1 MAKQKKSF
9 LDKIT
14 GSAPVEEAEDIIIE
28 NENVETDVVEDSDPI
43 SIEEKEEE
51 QESSAWQEESEG
63 QLTVDVY
70 QTDSDIVIK
79 STIAGVTADNLD
91 VNITNDMVTI
101 KGKRSD
107 KQEVETKDY
116 YYQECYW
123 GSFSRSIILPVDVEA
138 ERAEAELKNGILT
151 IRLPKAEKVKTKK
164 IKVVG

>member
-1 MAKQKKSF
+1 MKQKKSF

-14 GSAPVEEAEDIIIE
+14 GSSTPRETENVIVE
-28 NENVETDVVEDSDPI
+28 NENLGSNAMGNNDPI
-43 SIEEKEEE
+43 SIEEKEE
-51 QESSAWQEESEG
+51 QEPVWQEESEG

-101 KGKRSD
+101 KGKRTD

-164 IKVVG
+164 IKVIG

>member
-1 MAKQKKSF
+1 M
-9 LDKIT
+9 
-14 GSAPVEEAEDIIIE
+14 EETE
-28 NENVETDVVEDSDPI
+28 NIVVDNNELETDMAENDDPI

-51 QESSAWQEESEG
+51 QEPVWQEESEG

>member
-1 MAKQKKSF
+1 MKQKKSF

-14 GSAPVEEAEDIIIE
+14 GSSSMEETE
-28 NENVETDVVEDSDPI
+28 NIVVDNNELETDMAENDDPI

-51 QESSAWQEESEG
+51 QEPVWQEESEG

>member
-1 MAKQKKSF
+1 MKQKKSF

-14 GSAPVEEAEDIIIE
+14 GSSSSEEVDNIVVENDDIDTDVIE
-28 NENVETDVVEDSDPI
+28 NDDPI

-51 QESSAWQEESEG
+51 QESPVWQEESEG

-138 ERAEAELKNGILT
+138 ERAEADLKNGILT

>member
-1 MAKQKKSF
+1 MKQKKSF

-14 GSAPVEEAEDIIIE
+14 GSSASRETENIVVE
-28 NENVETDVVEDSDPI
+28 NENLDSGITENNDPI

-51 QESSAWQEESEG
+51 QEPIWQEESEG

-101 KGKRSD
+101 KGKRTD

-164 IKVVG
+164 IKVMG